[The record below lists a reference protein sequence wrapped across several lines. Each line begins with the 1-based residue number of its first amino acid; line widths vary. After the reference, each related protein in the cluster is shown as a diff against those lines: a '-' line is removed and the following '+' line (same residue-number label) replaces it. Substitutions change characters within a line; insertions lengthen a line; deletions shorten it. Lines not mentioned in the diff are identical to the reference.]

1 MNGDV
6 EAIFFFLD
14 NKKVYEGYRPAHL
27 IKEDYLTT
35 GVHHYYKN
43 DDDNEI
49 RGTITFIS
57 PEYYPKSLWIG
68 KILDMYEGGK
78 KIGYAKIVNIFNPI
92 LSNNNCSYIA
102 KIQWLSN
109 ENGGRKKLPPK
120 NTRYCP
126 IIQLDN
132 DEKKYSI
139 DFICPDFSKTDL
151 IEFSFLVDNAPTELI
166 ENNHYYDL
174 SEGEKTVATVLV
186 LDKVY
191 PEL

>member
-43 DDDNEI
+43 DDENEI

-78 KIGYAKIVNIFNPI
+78 KIGYAKIAKIFNPI
-92 LSNNNCSYIA
+92 LKKYTSFLFTA
-102 KIQWLSN
+102 TIQWLSP
-109 ENGGRKKLPPK
+109 EDGGRKKLPPK
-120 NTRYCP
+120 GTRYCP
-126 IIQLDN
+126 LLRLDTN
-132 DEKKYSI
+132 DKESWSI
-139 DFICPDFSKTDL
+139 DCICPDFEQTDL
-151 IEFSFLVDNAPTELI
+151 IEFSFLVDEAPTEKI
-166 ENNHYYDL
+166 IIKKTYDL
-174 SEGEKTVATVLV
+174 YEGNKKVAKL
-186 LDKVY
+186 LIKNKK
-191 PEL
+191 

>member
-14 NKKVYEGYRPAHL
+14 NKKVNEGYRPAHL

-43 DDDNEI
+43 DDDEI
-49 RGTITFIS
+49 RGTITFIT

-78 KIGYAKIVNIFNPI
+78 IIGYAKIVNIFNPI

-102 KIQWLSN
+102 KIQWLLN
-109 ENGGRKKLPPK
+109 ENGGGKKQPPK

-132 DEKKYSI
+132 NEMKYSI

-151 IEFSFLVDNAPTELI
+151 IEFSFLVDNAPTELV

-191 PEL
+191 TEL